1 MNASWKIRAMGLGIA
16 AVGGLAGCGTSDGV
30 VTADLA
36 YVDSSI
42 VSRHDLFLD
51 PTIAS
56 RPLTLAQLGGERAS
70 AIAVDVEIFGNVA
83 VAWRRS
89 ELGLALPR
97 DASNLVS
104 LWRVHDVV
112 DGTGLAGATPI
123 VGELE
128 DGPDY
133 RPGDTPLPRVEGVNI
148 ERPGDR
154 VSTSE
159 DGLYILVDWIDRSSL
174 PSDEDL
180 ELARMLGERHP
191 GCLEW

>member
-1 MNASWKIRAMGLGIA
+1 MNASWKIMAMGLGIA

-51 PTIAS
+51 PTIDN
-56 RPLTLAQLGGERAS
+56 RPLTLAQLGGGRAS
-70 AIAVDVEIFGNVA
+70 AIAVDVEVFGNVA

-89 ELGLALPR
+89 ELGVALPR
-97 DASNLVS
+97 NADNLLS
-104 LWRVHDVV
+104 LWRVHDVA
-112 DGTGLAGATPI
+112 DGSGLEGATPI

-128 DGPDY
+128 EGPDY
-133 RPGDTPLPRVEGVNI
+133 RPSETPLPRIDGVDI

-154 VSTSE
+154 VRTDE
-159 DGLYILVDWIDRSSL
+159 DGVYILIDWIDRASIF
-174 PSDEDL
+174 DEDDV
-180 ELARMLGERHP
+180 ELARELAERHP
-191 GCLEW
+191 GCLE